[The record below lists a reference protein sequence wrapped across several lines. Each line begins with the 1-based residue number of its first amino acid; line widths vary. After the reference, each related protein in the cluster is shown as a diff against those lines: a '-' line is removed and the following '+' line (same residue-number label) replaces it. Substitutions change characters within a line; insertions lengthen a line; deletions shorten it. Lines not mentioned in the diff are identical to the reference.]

1 MVPGGAEK
9 KVWTVRRKKDEK
21 RVTVHGAEKPGP
33 EDHPGSGERDE
44 PDAGRS
50 SFCVASGFYRS
61 DYCGGS
67 DRDDGSDR
75 AECGGVL
82 NEKI

>member
-44 PDAGRS
+44 PDAGGS
-50 SFCVASGFYRS
+50 SFRVAAKRKWWICSSRKK
-61 DYCGGS
+61 
-67 DRDDGSDR
+67 RHR
-75 AECGGVL
+75 R
-82 NEKI
+82 N